1 MIKSKKEKIAFEVIK
16 TLNKRFETFP
26 TDSSNNRNAPFHE
39 AFLNAFSDKLKG
51 KVSNIPFF
59 ISLSS
64 WLHGLNTTLGQS
76 FFENVS
82 HILSDGEKKEFTS
95 TKGTL
100 LNIYQSQKNAIADII
115 TNLKNSTVNPSLSIE
130 NEIISAST
138 KDMYV
143 DANSFTVDVYIEEE
157 NKITAIELKS
167 VKPNA
172 GEMRGEKQKIL
183 EAKAALFNRY
193 QDKEVKYFL
202 GFPFDPTSD
211 SATGYNKVHFL
222 NSIIDGNKYFALDE
236 ILLANELWD
245 LLSGSNDT
253 MESILKIINK
263 IATKEFL
270 KRFNFI
276 SESNNRKKEPHTYRN
291 FLKDWFMFS
300 EIELLDNDL
309 EITKNIRNQPRAIR
323 IYNQSIFKSDN
334 YNFERY
340 NFLINTIK

>member
-51 KVSNIPFF
+51 KVTNIPFF

-115 TNLKNSTVNPSLSIE
+115 TNLKNRTVNPSLSIE

-138 KDMYV
+138 KDIYV

-183 EAKAALFNRY
+183 EAKAALFIRY

-202 GFPFDPTSD
+202 GFPFDPISD
-211 SATGYNKVHFL
+211 SATGYNKRRFL
-222 NSIIDGNKYFALDE
+222 NSIIDGNKYFAVDE

-253 MESILKIINK
+253 MESILEIINK

-309 EITKNIRNQPRAIR
+309 EITRNIRNQPRAKR